1 MNINKDL
8 KIPLNGGLDGCLL
21 FNKDQFFIGTIQT
34 IDGEG
39 SRLIIQA
46 TVNRVSDKM
55 RVHDLGAVT
64 CVAQGDTVEL
74 NRPAF
79 DTYQEAVKTITE
91 TRDTALARAGNTEG
105 ATEVAYLA
113 EAEEAQKQLDELVI
127 VELETVVKNTY
138 SEVMEYVKPGK
149 LTVAGNQWLKAQ
161 VLSSGLVI
169 NELLK

>member
-39 SRLIIQA
+39 ERLTIQA
-46 TVNRVSDKM
+46 TVNRVSDKK

-64 CVAQGDTVEL
+64 CVAGGDVIEL

-79 DTYQEAVKTITE
+79 ESYQTAVKTLTE
-91 TRDTALARAGNTEG
+91 TINNALARVENTTGE
-105 ATEVAYLA
+105 AQAAYLA
-113 EAEEAQKQLDELVI
+113 EAAAAQKQLDELPV
-127 VELETVVKNTY
+127 VELEAMVKNTY
-138 SEVMEYVKPGK
+138 AEVMEYVKPGK
-149 LTVAGNQWLKAQ
+149 LTVAGNQWLKQ
-161 VLSSGLVI
+161 QRLSTGFII
-169 NELLK
+169 NELLN

>member
-39 SRLIIQA
+39 ERLIIQA

-64 CVAQGDTVEL
+64 CVAQGDTTEL

-79 DTYQEAVKTITE
+79 EAYQTAVKTLTE
-91 TRDTALARAGNTEG
+91 VINTALARAGNTEG
-105 ATEVAYLA
+105 ATEAAYLA
-113 EAEEAQKQLDELVI
+113 EAAAAQKQLDGLVM
-127 VELETVVKNTY
+127 VELQTTVKNTY
-138 SEVMEYVKPGK
+138 AEVMEYVKPGK